1 MEAIEDGGPPGLAPH
16 GKAVIACTV
25 VSAALSGMIV
35 GLRFFARLTPAML
48 LGKEDWCILVAW
60 FFSALTTIGMCIQV
74 RTGIGEAFATL
85 SLYQQQT
92 FFKWSYMTIIFYNC
106 GLALVKISILLLY
119 LRILRHLNYR
129 IACYVALGIVIL
141 VSLWTILS
149 SLMFCVPLRRNW
161 DQSVQGFC
169 FPKAVH
175 WFTNAS
181 LNIFTDFTI
190 LILPL
195 PILPKIKQTRQQKI
209 SLYLIFALGF
219 LCVGYAPAPYST
231 WTFAKVVSS
240 VCVVSILRIPPL
252 IAAKNSTDP
261 TRDSPGIAQWSVIEL
276 NTAIVC
282 ACLITLKRL
291 AARFCPRILGSSS
304 GDARKRGHG
313 SGPDDEAVPAT
324 VGSKESENASSRQ
337 DRGLSGVDSVVHLN
351 HDTFG
356 VRTATDAQ
364 ISRATSEA
372 ADLGQG
378 EESVSKAGEEK

>member
-74 RTGIGEAFATL
+74 RTGMGEAFATL

-92 FFKWSYMTIIFYNC
+92 FFKWAYMTIIFYNC
-106 GLALVKISILLLY
+106 GLALVKMSILLLY

-129 IACYVALGIVIL
+129 IACYVALGVVIL

-149 SLMFCVPLRRNW
+149 SLMFCVPLRKNW

-219 LCVGYAPAPYST
+219 
-231 WTFAKVVSS
+231 F
-240 VCVVSILRIPPL
+240 VCVVSILRIPSL

-291 AARFCPRILGSSS
+291 AARFCPRILGSSN

-324 VGSKESENASSRQ
+324 VGSKESENARPRQ
-337 DRGLSGVDSVVHLN
+337 DRGLSGVDSVIQLN

-356 VRTATDAQ
+356 VRTATDTQ
-364 ISRATSEA
+364 ISRATTEA

-378 EESVSKAGEEK
+378 EESASETGEGKVK